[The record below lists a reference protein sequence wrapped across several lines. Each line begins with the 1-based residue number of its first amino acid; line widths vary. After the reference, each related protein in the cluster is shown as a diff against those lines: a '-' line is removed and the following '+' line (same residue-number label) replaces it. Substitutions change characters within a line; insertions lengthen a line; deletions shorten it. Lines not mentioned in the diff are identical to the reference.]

1 MRETQREARKKEEGR
16 KIRRNSTE
24 CVEMWRNEPLFAIE
38 KERGWN
44 TMPFRDIWTVSR
56 VRPAPTVTRA
66 VSRRASNYAGYRVCT
81 RGIRMGQRACPS
93 ISRAARHGTSRRKNL
108 ITILGRVGRHRCR
121 EIYQRERNREF
132 TRFSSLFFF
141 SLSSH
146 CSKGCPS
153 FLGEDNRGGSTR
165 LSFEPAKSD

>member
-1 MRETQREARKKEEGR
+1 MDGFASSARAYG
-16 KIRRNSTE
+16 
-24 CVEMWRNEPLFAIE
+24 A
-38 KERGWN
+38 
-44 TMPFRDIWTVSR
+44 
-56 VRPAPTVTRA
+56 VTRA

-108 ITILGRVGRHRCR
+108 ITILGRVSRHRCR

-132 TRFSSLFFF
+132 TRLSSLLFF

-146 CSKGCPS
+146 TVRKAVLRSWGRIIEAARRVSP
-153 FLGEDNRGGSTR
+153 LNQPNRIN
-165 LSFEPAKSD
+165 LDH